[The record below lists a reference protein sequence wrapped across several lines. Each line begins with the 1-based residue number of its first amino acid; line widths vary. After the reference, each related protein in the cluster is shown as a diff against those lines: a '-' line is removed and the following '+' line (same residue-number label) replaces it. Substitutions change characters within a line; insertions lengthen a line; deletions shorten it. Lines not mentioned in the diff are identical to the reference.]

1 MPSLGCQ
8 NRRSKWLNFLLCFTS
23 LLSVILSPCLP
34 ESWSYHRA
42 DCFPPHF
49 LKIIDTHSTNSTKAR
64 SNLTWSVVFSQS
76 SRKPADPSRLLIGR
90 NSFAFNDWIS
100 AATQLTTE
108 IHAIFPE
115 YKPRGDFDLPAAALR
130 GFVDRCRV
138 IFRYITPQCSQWFF
152 PFSFQNN

>member
-1 MPSLGCQ
+1 MPSLSCQ
-8 NRRSKWLNFLLCFTS
+8 NRWSKWLNFLLSFTYCNLIS
-23 LLSVILSPCLP
+23 LSIRKLILPSCWLLP
-34 ESWSYHRA
+34 TTI
-42 DCFPPHF
+42 
-49 LKIIDTHSTNSTKAR
+49 LKIIDTHSTNSTNAR

-152 PFSFQNN
+152 SL